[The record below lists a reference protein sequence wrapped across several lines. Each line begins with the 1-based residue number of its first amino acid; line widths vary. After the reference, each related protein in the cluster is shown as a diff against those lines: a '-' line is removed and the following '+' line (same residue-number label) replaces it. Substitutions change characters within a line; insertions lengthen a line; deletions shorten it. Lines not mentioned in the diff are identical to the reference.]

1 MGSTRHAVLARS
13 VEPLMIVNGYG
24 LFASM
29 TTQRPELA
37 IEGSDDAQALFSY
50 HLHAMPNE
58 VTNRLSTST
67 ALAAWNA
74 AVYVAQIE
82 DERVAAAMHEGSYL
96 QVTNDVVL
104 KHGGLWFQ
112 DESFAVVRA

>member
-1 MGSTRHAVLARS
+1 M
-13 VEPLMIVNGYG
+13 
-24 LFASM
+24 
-29 TTQRPELA
+29 
-37 IEGSDDAQALFSY
+37 SDALALFTY
-50 HLHAMPNE
+50 HLHAMPSE

-82 DERVAAAMHEGSYL
+82 DERVTEVMQRGDYL
-96 QVTNDVVL
+96 QATKDVVL

-112 DESFAVVRA
+112 DESFVVVRNDA